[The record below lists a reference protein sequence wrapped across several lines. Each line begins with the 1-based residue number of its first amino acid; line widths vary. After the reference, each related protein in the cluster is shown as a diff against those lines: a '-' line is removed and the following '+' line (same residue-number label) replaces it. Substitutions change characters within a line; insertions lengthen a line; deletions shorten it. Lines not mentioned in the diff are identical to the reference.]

1 LPRNA
6 TIADRGFDSVQ
17 ATTPPRALRNA
28 RLKEAAAA
36 MRENRPEA
44 AQRVLSGFL
53 KKYPRNIDALYLM
66 AEADVRLGR
75 FEYAEVRLAICV
87 EQAPDFDAA
96 RFAYARALHQLGKSG
111 LAASQLETLLEKEPR
126 NTFYRDLHG
135 LVLTAMGKH
144 AEALAFYRALAAD
157 YPKSGE
163 LGMRYGHAL
172 RTMGLR
178 GECIAAYRSVIKCW
192 PERGDAYWSLA
203 GLKVRFTGAEL
214 DSIQALLKRSDLT
227 SENRVYLHFAL
238 GRAFGDLALWEK
250 SFENYA
256 KANAIRRLGIAY
268 DPDSTTRRAEALMR
282 LFTPAFFDERAG
294 AGCNSP
300 EPIFVLGMQRS
311 GSTLV
316 EQILAS
322 HSAIEGAGELPDI
335 PLLAARFESHTTLEP
350 EYRVGLDTLDAA
362 ALRSLGAHYLAS
374 TRWRRNHGRR
384 LFIDKQPFNFW
395 HVGLIHITLPN
406 AKIVDVRRNPAACC
420 FSNFSTLLGHGQD
433 FCYRLS
439 DLGRYYR
446 DYVELMAHFD
456 RVLSGKIYRVCYE
469 RLIAEPETEIR
480 RLLEYLGLPF
490 EAGCLRFYANNRA
503 FDSASNEQVRTPIF
517 RDGVERWRN
526 YDAWLGPL
534 RDALGPV
541 LQSFPAVP
549 QSGAPQD

>member
-1 LPRNA
+1 
-6 TIADRGFDSVQ
+6 VQ
-17 ATTPPRALRNA
+17 TTAPPRALRNA

-44 AQRVLSGFL
+44 AERVLSGFL

-75 FEYAEVRLAICV
+75 FEYAEVRLARCV

-111 LAASQLETLLEKEPR
+111 MAASQLETLLEKEPR
-126 NTFYRDLHG
+126 NTFYRDMHG
-135 LVLTAMGKH
+135 LLLTAMGKH
-144 AEALAFYRALAAD
+144 AEATFYRRLVED

-178 GECIAAYRSVIKCW
+178 GECIAAYRSVIKYW
-192 PERGDAYWSLA
+192 PERGDAYWSIA
-203 GLKVRFTGAEL
+203 GLNVRFTGAEL

-335 PLLAARFESHTTLEP
+335 PLLAARFESHAALDQ
-350 EYRVGLDTLDAA
+350 EYRGGLDTLDAA

-374 TRWRRNHGRR
+374 TRWRRNLGRR

-406 AKIVDVRRNPAACC
+406 AKIVDVRRNPAGCC

-456 RVLSGKIYRVCYE
+456 RVLPGKIYRVCYE

-490 EAGCLRFYANNRA
+490 EEGCLRFYANSCA